1 MLRMMVTGFVGH
13 WKDIYLPKPIQC
25 MTDLNSRQAMLADIR
40 NPTLVD
46 LDGLV
51 PAFEFLFIGLLIASL
66 VLLGEWV
73 KKFQVCRFLPA

>member
-1 MLRMMVTGFVGH
+1 MLRMLATGLVGH
-13 WKDIYLPKPIQC
+13 WEDVYEPKPFKC
-25 MTDLNSRQAMLADIR
+25 LVDPSSRQAMLADIR

-66 VLLGEWV
+66 VLLGECT
-73 KKFQVCRFLPA
+73 KKFQLWRFLPA